1 MQQKNIHNKP
11 KSMHILLAAPCRR
24 YATDDGTNGGFFR
37 FVADRPGDLTSGA
50 RPLRRPDY
58 HCCECRLDGRS
69 PLAVVTPDPVGR
81 DAAAGCAQPT
91 LHPSATHTGPLYAA
105 RFKQNSA
112 LNGGAFSLSW
122 IYLGKGG
129 CCVGLP
135 NEAAKQRLPALRAA
149 PAGVP

>member
-1 MQQKNIHNKP
+1 MP
-11 KSMHILLAAPCRR
+11 
-24 YATDDGTNGGFFR
+24 
-37 FVADRPGDLTSGA
+37 
-50 RPLRRPDY
+50 
-58 HCCECRLDGRS
+58 S
-69 PLAVVTPDPVGR
+69 PLCIPVPLIRDPSLP
-81 DAAAGCAQPT
+81 AGK
-91 LHPSATHTGPLYAA
+91 LYAA